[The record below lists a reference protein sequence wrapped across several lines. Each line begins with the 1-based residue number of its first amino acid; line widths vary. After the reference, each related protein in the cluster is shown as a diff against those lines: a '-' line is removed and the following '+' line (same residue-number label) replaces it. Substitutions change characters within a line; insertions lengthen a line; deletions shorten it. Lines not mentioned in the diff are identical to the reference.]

1 MQTEL
6 NFPQTLPFSKSLSG
20 RLFTF
25 QLTVVKPDR
34 LIASGSG
41 DQIKL
46 GELHIAGDVDPAASG
61 PVVGDV
67 LVRVAD

>member
-1 MQTEL
+1 M
-6 NFPQTLPFSKSLSG
+6 SLEVEADQKCG
-20 RLFTF
+20 VAPLAPLRGL
-25 QLTVVKPDR
+25 VACR
-34 LIASGSG
+34 RG
-41 DQIKL
+41 DQIEL